1 MGFEMSNVT
10 RVDFGTYKKRY
21 IMGCPE
27 CDATDWTI
35 VMDPDAGADI
45 EADPDANVDME
56 CVGISCSDCGYYVDM
71 QGTPVN

>member
-1 MGFEMSNVT
+1 M
-10 RVDFGTYKKRY
+10 RVDFGKYKKRY

-35 VMDPDAGADI
+35 VMDPDAD
-45 EADPDANVDME
+45 VDME